1 MSLGVF
7 NLFIYLKM
15 LDINIHELVY
25 WRFKLEKQ
33 NFAVFVWIDMCVC
46 GASGS
51 YDWNSVYIEWLTF
64 VTLIKCAAIVECPVF
79 FHSCFSMSCI
89 TAICLN
95 ISCFTAV
102 SIYCCVCEYIVL
114 FFSCVFQYILFYCN
128 IYQNA
133 LFYCNATSLSIS
145 CFTAVYLNISFFTV
159 VCLNICCFTVV
170 SICFVL

>member
-64 VTLIKCAAIVECPVF
+64 VTLIKCAAIVECHVF

-102 SIYCCVCEYIVL
+102 SVNTLFCFLAVC
-114 FFSCVFQYILFYCN
+114 FN
-128 IYQNA
+128 
-133 LFYCNATSLSIS
+133 IS
-145 CFTAVYLNISFFTV
+145 CFTAMYIKMPCYVSVYPVLLLCLNISCCTAVYLNISFFTA

-170 SICFVL
+170 SICSVL